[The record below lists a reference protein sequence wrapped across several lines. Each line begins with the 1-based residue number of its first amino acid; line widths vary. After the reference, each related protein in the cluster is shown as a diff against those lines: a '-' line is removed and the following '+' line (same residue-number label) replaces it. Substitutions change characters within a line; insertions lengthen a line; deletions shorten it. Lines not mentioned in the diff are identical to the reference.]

1 MNPAIAP
8 LLSPAP
14 PLHLVSHIMG
24 GYPSLEH
31 CAELLLRM
39 DDAGVSLVEV
49 QVPFS
54 DPLSDGPVLRGAG
67 AAALAAGIRP
77 DDVLE
82 LAGRMA
88 PRLRARL
95 VLVAY
100 ANTALARGWERFAQD
115 LLDHGLAGAIIP
127 DMPLDADN
135 GIFPK
140 ALHAKGLAAL
150 PLVSP
155 DIPPLRLAQVLSH
168 GSGLCYSTLR
178 SGVTGAESHVDPAA
192 RKWLDALRQ
201 QTDLPLLA
209 GFGIRSVEAIQ
220 ALEGHCDA
228 VVVGSH
234 LTRLLQEGGPVAV
247 GAFLQ
252 KIGTALRSSL

>member
-24 GYPSLEH
+24 GYPSLER

-49 QVPFS
+49 QIPFS
-54 DPLSDGPVLRGAG
+54 DPLSDGPVLREAG
-67 AAALAAGIRP
+67 AAALAAGTRP

-82 LAGRMA
+82 LAGSLA
-88 PRLRARL
+88 PRMRARL

-100 ANTALARGWERFAQD
+100 ANTAQARGWERFAQD
-115 LLDHGLAGAIIP
+115 LQSHGLAGAIIP

-135 GIFPK
+135 GIFPRVLQ
-140 ALHAKGLAAL
+140 ARGLAAL

-155 DIPPLRLAQVLSH
+155 DIPHARLQQVLSR

-178 SGVTGAESHVDPAA
+178 SGVTGAESHVAPSALD
-192 RKWLDALRQ
+192 WLDGLRQ
-201 QTDLPLLA
+201 ETDLPLLA
-209 GFGIRSVEAIQ
+209 GFGIRSVETIR

-234 LTRLLQEGGPVAV
+234 LTRLLQEGGPAAV
-247 GAFLQ
+247 EGFLRETR
-252 KIGTALRSSL
+252 KALGPGS